1 MTQLLNL
8 EEFELEGLARFLGH
22 DLAIHRE
29 YYRLPDN
36 ACQLAKAT
44 KIMMAVDRG
53 VSEFAGK
60 KLKDIELKDIENM
73 ELKGKDDF

>member
-8 EEFELEGLARFLGH
+8 EEFELEGLAGFLGH

-29 YYRLPDN
+29 YYRLPEN
-36 ACQLAKAT
+36 VVQLAKAV

-60 KLKDIELKDIENM
+60 KLKDIEFKDVHDM
-73 ELKGKDDF
+73 ELKGKNDF